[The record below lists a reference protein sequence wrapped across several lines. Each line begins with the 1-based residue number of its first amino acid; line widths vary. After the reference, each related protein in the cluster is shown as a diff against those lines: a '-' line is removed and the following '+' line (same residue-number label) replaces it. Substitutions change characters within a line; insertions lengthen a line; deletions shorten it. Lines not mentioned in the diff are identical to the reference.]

1 VTRIVRYASG
11 TGEVVEIVEVTDPHK
26 AAEYKVS
33 TNDELRP
40 KPGCR
45 FKGKTAIRA
54 SGRRNAFIH
63 PSAWKSNPPKLAR
76 GFRGGHHVP
85 CAGQTR
91 RTRSLMERP
100 MKSKEAYPVSE
111 DTPPTNNGIPEE
123 QTPARQDVDVL
134 LDVPELEVDRI
145 SLTVRGLRAHVSIL
159 AELASLVNLQVGVD
173 ARLDE
178 VNLEIEGVRA
188 KVLLKVRLDEVRAIL
203 NHALNT
209 LAEHPEI
216 LRALTRALNELV
228 DGLVGSALGT
238 LENVLGSLEVG
249 DTVDELLKG
258 RLEDARDTLK
268 DLLDQAGAQ
277 AQEGVVGGSGGAQ
290 AGSLPPSAGEATPED
305 GR

>member
-1 VTRIVRYASG
+1 MLLV
-11 TGEVVEIVEVTDPHK
+11 H
-26 AAEYKVS
+26 
-33 TNDELRP
+33 
-40 KPGCR
+40 
-45 FKGKTAIRA
+45 GK
-54 SGRRNAFIH
+54 RR
-63 PSAWKSNPPKLAR
+63 SR
-76 GFRGGHHVP
+76 GPING
-85 CAGQTR
+85 
-91 RTRSLMERP
+91 
-100 MKSKEAYPVSE
+100 KEAYLVAE
-111 DTPPTNNGIPEE
+111 DTPPNNDGIPQE

-159 AELASLVNLQVGVD
+159 AELAGLLNLQVGVD

-178 VNLEIEGVRA
+178 VELEIEGVRA

-216 LRALTRALNELV
+216 LRALTRALNQLV
-228 DGLVGSALGT
+228 EGLVGAALGT

-268 DLLDQAGAQ
+268 ELLDQAGAQ
-277 AQEGVVGGSGGAQ
+277 ALSGDVDEA
-290 AGSLPPSAGEATPED
+290 PPSGPPVDPPSTTVTD
-305 GR
+305 S